1 MVILMHIPSS
11 VHCVLHS
18 GPIQSARWIVSEA
31 DCKVCYAALR
41 AAALEKSAT
50 TTLSVA
56 FNLICSLISGN
67 SARTRNP
74 DLPITASKPVHP
86 HVVVSFGMNGSARK
100 TCLHCSRNATLFF
113 STPPHTLS
121 CVRLALC
128 PRRTGVKTSTSP
140 CCCFFWNEQLPFT
153 KQIVGQ
159 AVPDNNFLFIPIL
172 LSMFVHTV

>member
-86 HVVVSFGMNGSARK
+86 HVVVLGMNGSARK
-100 TCLHCSRNATLFF
+100 TCLHCLTITSSSFQYYFQCSYIQYKALFAQF
-113 STPPHTLS
+113 QLS
-121 CVRLALC
+121 I
-128 PRRTGVKTSTSP
+128 
-140 CCCFFWNEQLPFT
+140 NINHQL
-153 KQIVGQ
+153 V
-159 AVPDNNFLFIPIL
+159 L
-172 LSMFVHTV
+172 

>member
-11 VHCVLHS
+11 VHCSLHS
-18 GPIQSARWIVSEA
+18 GPIQSASWIVSEA

-86 HVVVSFGMNGSARK
+86 RVVVLGMNGSARK

-140 CCCFFWNEQLPFT
+140 CCCFRNEQLPFT

-159 AVPDNNFLFIPIL
+159 ALPDNNFQFIPIL
-172 LSMFVHTV
+172 FSMFVYTV

>member
-86 HVVVSFGMNGSARK
+86 LVVCCF
-100 TCLHCSRNATLFF
+100 RNERLRSKNLLALLTQRNTVFLD
-113 STPPHTLS
+113 STSHTLVCS
-121 CVRLALC
+121 AC
-128 PRRTGVKTSTSP
+128 PLSSP
-140 CCCFFWNEQLPFT
+140 DGRQNQYIPML
-153 KQIVGQ
+153 
-159 AVPDNNFLFIPIL
+159 LF
-172 LSMFVHTV
+172 

>member
-74 DLPITASKPVHP
+74 DLSITASKPLHP
-86 HVVVSFGMNGSARK
+86 HILFLLQGADGSARK
-100 TCLHCSRNATLFF
+100 TCSCRSIATHSDLSRICKFAKCSLTN
-113 STPPHTLS
+113 SS
-121 CVRLALC
+121 
-128 PRRTGVKTSTSP
+128 
-140 CCCFFWNEQLPFT
+140 LPAFRFASRGGET
-153 KQIVGQ
+153 RHY
-159 AVPDNNFLFIPIL
+159 IPI
-172 LSMFVHTV
+172 

>member
-11 VHCVLHS
+11 VHCSLHS

-86 HVVVSFGMNGSARK
+86 RVVVLGMNGSARK
-100 TCLHCSRNATLFF
+100 TCSCRSIATRHRFSRLHLTDCVCSAC
-113 STPPHTLS
+113 PLS
-121 CVRLALC
+121 
-128 PRRTGVKTSTSP
+128 SP
-140 CCCFFWNEQLPFT
+140 DGRQNQY
-153 KQIVGQ
+153 
-159 AVPDNNFLFIPIL
+159 IP
-172 LSMFVHTV
+172 M

>member
-11 VHCVLHS
+11 VHCSLHS
-18 GPIQSARWIVSEA
+18 GPIQSASWIVSEA

-86 HVVVSFGMNGSARK
+86 HVIVSFGMNGSARK
-100 TCLHCSRNATLFF
+100 TCLHCVSATQHRFSRLHLATML
-113 STPPHTLS
+113 L
-121 CVRLALC
+121 
-128 PRRTGVKTSTSP
+128 G
-140 CCCFFWNEQLPFT
+140 LPYSSAHARYLPLT
-153 KQIVGQ
+153 K
-159 AVPDNNFLFIPIL
+159 PDI
-172 LSMFVHTV
+172 

>member
-11 VHCVLHS
+11 VHCSLHS
-18 GPIQSARWIVSEA
+18 GPIQSASWIVSEA

-74 DLPITASKPVHP
+74 DLSITASKPLHP
-86 HVVVSFGMNGSARK
+86 HILFLFKVQTAPLEKPARVAQSQHDTVFLDSTSQTSSAR
-100 TCLHCSRNATLFF
+100 
-113 STPPHTLS
+113 
-121 CVRLALC
+121 LAHC
-128 PRRTGVKTSTSP
+128 PRRTGVKTITSP
-140 CCCFFWNEQLPFT
+140 YRL
-153 KQIVGQ
+153 
-159 AVPDNNFLFIPIL
+159 
-172 LSMFVHTV
+172 